1 MATRRRVVLRRRGV
15 SFIRRKEDDGDI
27 STFIE
32 DEGIP
37 FFEARLHGRSGGYCY
52 SCLCKMQFATG

>member
-1 MATRRRVVLRRRGV
+1 MATRRVVLGRRDV
-15 SFIRRKEDDGDI
+15 SFIRRKEDDADI

-32 DEGIP
+32 DGEFVA

-52 SCLCKMQFATG
+52 SCL

>member
-1 MATRRRVVLRRRGV
+1 MATRRRVVLRRRDV
-15 SFIRRKEDDGDI
+15 SIRRKEDDADI

-32 DEGIP
+32 DGRVP

-52 SCLCKMQFATG
+52 SCL

>member
-1 MATRRRVVLRRRGV
+1 MATKRRVVLGRRDV
-15 SFIRRKEDDGDI
+15 SFIRRKEDDADI

-37 FFEARLHGRSGGYCY
+37 FFEAKVTWSEWWIL
-52 SCLCKMQFATG
+52 L